1 MADYYRLKSLD
12 EMLESIDI
20 GMDVE
25 FYLYNVRY
33 NISWR
38 NNKPFICMCPE
49 GDAIFYDSSEPVSYT
64 HLTLPTNMNYIKDF
78 LNNTPEDIYD
88 FSDKLEGFLI
98 IHYDEMYREQPQAT
112 KILNEEVPDI
122 CAAAEPGM
130 KSEEIEEFKQKLE
143 IEYNKAFKALII

>member
-38 NNKPFICMCPE
+38 NNKPFICMCPK
-49 GDAIFYDSSEPVSYT
+49 GMLYFMI
-64 HLTLPTNMNYIKDF
+64 LLNRCLMNIK
-78 LNNTPEDIYD
+78 LME
-88 FSDKLEGFLI
+88 K
-98 IHYDEMYREQPQAT
+98 H
-112 KILNEEVPDI
+112 
-122 CAAAEPGM
+122 
-130 KSEEIEEFKQKLE
+130 
-143 IEYNKAFKALII
+143 

>member
-49 GDAIFYDSSEPVSYT
+49 GDAIFYDSSEQ
-64 HLTLPTNMNYIKDF
+64 MF
-78 LNNTPEDIYD
+78 
-88 FSDKLEGFLI
+88 
-98 IHYDEMYREQPQAT
+98 
-112 KILNEEVPDI
+112 NEYKVN
-122 CAAAEPGM
+122 G
-130 KSEEIEEFKQKLE
+130 
-143 IEYNKAFKALII
+143 KALILSILVYTFFTRMFDLMLPLVMKYSIVAA

>member
-38 NNKPFICMCPE
+38 NNKPF
-49 GDAIFYDSSEPVSYT
+49 SEYVIQFSQYFNIPV
-64 HLTLPTNMNYIKDF
+64 
-78 LNNTPEDIYD
+78 
-88 FSDKLEGFLI
+88 
-98 IHYDEMYREQPQAT
+98 
-112 KILNEEVPDI
+112 
-122 CAAAEPGM
+122 
-130 KSEEIEEFKQKLE
+130 
-143 IEYNKAFKALII
+143 

>member
-1 MADYYRLKSLD
+1 MNTTN
-12 EMLESIDI
+12 LEVVFLRRHGKMFEKI
-20 GMDVE
+20 
-25 FYLYNVRY
+25 
-33 NISWR
+33 
-38 NNKPFICMCPE
+38 
-49 GDAIFYDSSEPVSYT
+49 
-64 HLTLPTNMNYIKDF
+64 MNYIKDF
-78 LNNTPEDIYD
+78 LINTPEDIYD

>member
-1 MADYYRLKSLD
+1 MNTTN
-12 EMLESIDI
+12 LEVVFLRRHGKMFEKI
-20 GMDVE
+20 
-25 FYLYNVRY
+25 
-33 NISWR
+33 
-38 NNKPFICMCPE
+38 
-49 GDAIFYDSSEPVSYT
+49 
-64 HLTLPTNMNYIKDF
+64 MNYIKDF

-98 IHYDEMYREQPQAT
+98 IHYDKMYREQPKAT

>member
-1 MADYYRLKSLD
+1 MNTTN
-12 EMLESIDI
+12 LEVVFLRRHGKMFEKI
-20 GMDVE
+20 
-25 FYLYNVRY
+25 
-33 NISWR
+33 
-38 NNKPFICMCPE
+38 
-49 GDAIFYDSSEPVSYT
+49 
-64 HLTLPTNMNYIKDF
+64 MNYIKDF

-88 FSDKLEGFLI
+88 LSDKLEGFLI

>member
-49 GDAIFYDSSEPVSYT
+49 GDAIFYDSSEQ
-64 HLTLPTNMNYIKDF
+64 MF
-78 LNNTPEDIYD
+78 
-88 FSDKLEGFLI
+88 
-98 IHYDEMYREQPQAT
+98 
-112 KILNEEVPDI
+112 NEYKVN
-122 CAAAEPGM
+122 G
-130 KSEEIEEFKQKLE
+130 
-143 IEYNKAFKALII
+143 KALKELW

>member
-1 MADYYRLKSLD
+1 MNTTN
-12 EMLESIDI
+12 LEVVFLRRHGKMFEKI
-20 GMDVE
+20 
-25 FYLYNVRY
+25 
-33 NISWR
+33 
-38 NNKPFICMCPE
+38 
-49 GDAIFYDSSEPVSYT
+49 
-64 HLTLPTNMNYIKDF
+64 MNYIK
-78 LNNTPEDIYD
+78 D

>member
-49 GDAIFYDSSEPVSYT
+49 GDAIFYDSSEQ
-64 HLTLPTNMNYIKDF
+64 MF
-78 LNNTPEDIYD
+78 
-88 FSDKLEGFLI
+88 
-98 IHYDEMYREQPQAT
+98 
-112 KILNEEVPDI
+112 NEYKVN
-122 CAAAEPGM
+122 G
-130 KSEEIEEFKQKLE
+130 
-143 IEYNKAFKALII
+143 KALKELWRDFKLIFM

>member
-49 GDAIFYDSSEPVSYT
+49 GDAIFY
-64 HLTLPTNMNYIKDF
+64 LLNRCLMNIKLMEKHWRNF
-78 LNNTPEDIYD
+78 
-88 FSDKLEGFLI
+88 G
-98 IHYDEMYREQPQAT
+98 
-112 KILNEEVPDI
+112 KIL
-122 CAAAEPGM
+122 
-130 KSEEIEEFKQKLE
+130 K
-143 IEYNKAFKALII
+143 

>member
-20 GMDVE
+20 RMDVE

-49 GDAIFYDSSEPVSYT
+49 GDAIFYDSSEQMFNEYKVNGKSIEG
-64 HLTLPTNMNYIKDF
+64 TLERF
-78 LNNTPEDIYD
+78 
-88 FSDKLEGFLI
+88 
-98 IHYDEMYREQPQAT
+98 
-112 KILNEEVPDI
+112 
-122 CAAAEPGM
+122 
-130 KSEEIEEFKQKLE
+130 
-143 IEYNKAFKALII
+143 

>member
-1 MADYYRLKSLD
+1 M
-12 EMLESIDI
+12 
-20 GMDVE
+20 
-25 FYLYNVRY
+25 
-33 NISWR
+33 
-38 NNKPFICMCPE
+38 
-49 GDAIFYDSSEPVSYT
+49 
-64 HLTLPTNMNYIKDF
+64 
-78 LNNTPEDIYD
+78 
-88 FSDKLEGFLI
+88 I

>member
-49 GDAIFYDSSEPVSYT
+49 GDAIFYDSSEQMFNEYKVNGKAVKE
-64 HLTLPTNMNYIKDF
+64 LGKDF
-78 LNNTPEDIYD
+78 
-88 FSDKLEGFLI
+88 KI
-98 IHYDEMYREQPQAT
+98 ISM
-112 KILNEEVPDI
+112 
-122 CAAAEPGM
+122 
-130 KSEEIEEFKQKLE
+130 
-143 IEYNKAFKALII
+143 

>member
-49 GDAIFYDSSEPVSYT
+49 GDAIFYDSSEQMFNEYKVNGKA
-64 HLTLPTNMNYIKDF
+64 LRNF
-78 LNNTPEDIYD
+78 
-88 FSDKLEGFLI
+88 G
-98 IHYDEMYREQPQAT
+98 
-112 KILNEEVPDI
+112 KIL
-122 CAAAEPGM
+122 
-130 KSEEIEEFKQKLE
+130 K
-143 IEYNKAFKALII
+143 